1 MERGTLS
8 ENGSLFWPHDQHGGG
23 REDHGHYHQAH
34 HHYQQ
39 RGHLHHQHD
48 EHHHHRIMNQMLK
61 MTMMVNNK
69 VLGGVDA
76 SKPTSQILDT
86 EVLRLTLS

>member
-1 MERGTLS
+1 MDRGTLS
-8 ENGSLFWPHDQHGGG
+8 ENGSLFWPHDQPGGG
-23 REDHGHYHQAH
+23 RGDHGHYHQAH

-39 RGHLHHQHD
+39 CGHLHHQHD
-48 EHHHHRIMNQMLK
+48 EHHPHRIINQMLN

-76 SKPTSQILDT
+76 SKPNSQILDT
-86 EVLRLTLS
+86 EVLR

>member
-1 MERGTLS
+1 MDRGALS
-8 ENGSLFWPHDQHGGG
+8 ENGSLFWPHDQFGGG
-23 REDHGHYHQAH
+23 QGDHGHYHQAH
-34 HHYQQ
+34 HQYQQ

-48 EHHHHRIMNQMLK
+48 EHHHHRIMKMLN

-86 EVLRLTLS
+86 EILR